1 MASTVD
7 HRWCTYSLGGIMTAI
22 LGATTQR
29 VILVLAPA
37 LIACATLES
46 PDTVHVSHQA
56 VAAHPLGNQDW
67 V

>member
-1 MASTVD
+1 
-7 HRWCTYSLGGIMTAI
+7 MTAI

-37 LIACATLES
+37 LIACATLEF

-56 VAAHPLGNQDW
+56 VSTHPLGNQDW

>member
-1 MASTVD
+1 
-7 HRWCTYSLGGIMTAI
+7 MTAI

-37 LIACATLES
+37 LIACATLEF
-46 PDTVHVSHQA
+46 PDTVRVPHQA
-56 VAAHPLGNQDW
+56 VSAYPLGNQDW

>member
-1 MASTVD
+1 
-7 HRWCTYSLGGIMTAI
+7 MTAI

-37 LIACATLES
+37 LIACATLEF
-46 PDTVHVSHQA
+46 PDTVRVPHQA
-56 VAAHPLGNQDW
+56 VSVYPLGNQDW

>member
-1 MASTVD
+1 
-7 HRWCTYSLGGIMTAI
+7 MTAI

-37 LIACATLES
+37 LIACAALEF
-46 PDTVHVSHQA
+46 PDTVQVSHQA
-56 VAAHPLGNQDW
+56 VSAHPLGNQDW